1 MERVKVVVHGALGK
15 MGHEVLSALCRDPE
29 LEAVAGVD
37 IKAEDADLPL
47 PDGSGSIPF
56 SADLESILS
65 RYSPDVLV
73 DFTTAVAT
81 MPAVRTAVEHDVRL
95 VIGTTG
101 LSPQDLDE
109 IKSLCQSKQIG
120 AVVAPN
126 FSLAAV
132 VMIHL
137 AGIAA
142 RFFDYAEIIE
152 MHHEQKADAP
162 SGTAL
167 ATAREMVE
175 SRGRAFLHVPARSET
190 IASCRGG
197 EFEGVA
203 LHSVRLP
210 GMLAHQEIVLGA
222 PGETLRL
229 RLDQISREAFMPC
242 ITIAIKKVVELTEAV
257 FGLNRLLGLE
267 GGSCRVRC

>member
-1 MERVKVVVHGALGK
+1 MGQVKVLVHGALGK
-15 MGHEVLSALCRDPE
+15 MGQEVLRALCRDPE

-37 IKAEDADLPL
+37 IRAEGEELLL
-47 PDGSGSIPF
+47 PDGSRSIPL
-56 SADLESILS
+56 SADLEATL
-65 RYSPDVLV
+65 RRNPPDVLV
-73 DFTTAVAT
+73 DFTTVEAT
-81 MPAVRTAVEHDVRL
+81 MSAVRTVAKHNVRL

-101 LSPQDLDE
+101 LSAADLDE
-109 IKSLCQSKQIG
+109 IKSLCQRQGIG

-126 FSLAAV
+126 FSLAAA

-137 AGIAA
+137 ARTAA

-175 SRGRAFLHVPARSET
+175 SRGKAFVHASATSES
-190 IASCRGG
+190 IPGCRGG

-210 GMLAHQEIVLGA
+210 GMLAHQEIILGA
-222 PGETLRL
+222 SGQTLRI

-242 ITIAIKKVVELTEAV
+242 VTLAIKKVGELKEAV
-257 FGLNRLLGLE
+257 FGLDKLLGLE
-267 GGSCRVRC
+267 EESC

>member
-1 MERVKVVVHGALGK
+1 MEQLQVLVHGALGK
-15 MGHEVLSALCRDPE
+15 MGQEVLRAICRDPE

-37 IKAEDADLPL
+37 VKGEGEELLL
-47 PDGSGSIPF
+47 PDGSRSIPL
-56 SADLESILS
+56 SADLESTLS
-65 RYSPDVLV
+65 RNHPDVLV
-73 DFTTAVAT
+73 DFTTAEAT
-81 MPAVRTAVEHDVRL
+81 MPAVRMAVRHNVRL

-101 LSPQDLDE
+101 LSASNLDE
-109 IKSLCQSKQIG
+109 IKSLCQSQGIG

-137 AGIAA
+137 ARIAA

-152 MHHEQKADAP
+152 MHHEQKVDAP

-167 ATAREMVE
+167 ATAQEMLK
-175 SRGRAFLHVPARSET
+175 SRGKAFVHAPATNKS
-190 IASCRGG
+190 IDNCRGG

-210 GMLAHQEIVLGA
+210 GMLAHQEIILGA
-222 PGETLRL
+222 PGQTLRI
-229 RLDQISREAFMPC
+229 RLDQISREAFTPC
-242 ITIAIKKVVELTEAV
+242 VVLAIKKVVELKEAV
-257 FGLNRLLGLE
+257 FGLNKLLGLE
-267 GGSCRVRC
+267 EENC

>member
-1 MERVKVVVHGALGK
+1 MERVRVLVHGALGK
-15 MGHEVLSALCRDPE
+15 MGQEVLRSLCRDSE

-37 IKAEDADLPL
+37 IKGDGEELLL
-47 PDGSGSIPF
+47 PDGSRSIPL
-56 SADLESILS
+56 STDLESTLS
-65 RYSPDVLV
+65 RYHPDVLV
-73 DFTTAVAT
+73 DFTTAEAT
-81 MPAVRTAVEHDVRL
+81 MPAVRTAVKHNVRL

-101 LSPQDLDE
+101 LSAANLDE
-109 IKSLCQSKQIG
+109 IKGLCQRQGIG

-137 AGIAA
+137 AKMAA

-167 ATAREMVE
+167 ATAREMVR
-175 SRGRAFLHVPARSET
+175 SRGKAFVHASATNES

-210 GMLAHQEIVLGA
+210 GMLAHQEIILGA
-222 PGETLRL
+222 SGQTLRI

-242 ITIAIKKVVELTEAV
+242 VVLAIKRVAELKEAV
-257 FGLNRLLGLE
+257 FGLNQLLGLE
-267 GGSCRVRC
+267 EENC